1 MKLNIQRETLLKPLQ
16 LVAGVVERKHTLPI
30 LANILLHVEK
40 GRVTFVGTDLEIEA
54 KVTIAQKGGQEGKT
68 TLPARKL
75 LDIVRTLP
83 EQAMIDLVEDKGK
96 VTLRAGKSRYTLA
109 TLPAEEFPLVG
120 AAQAMGELHLPQK
133 ELKELI
139 ERTQFAMAQ
148 QDVRYYLNGLLLEI
162 ADGKLNAVATDGHR
176 LAMCSAALPGV
187 NSISDKAAAE
197 PRQVIVPR
205 KAVQELARLL
215 EDVDQPVSVTLSAN
229 HIQFATDGVSLTTKQ
244 IDGRFPDYRRVLPK
258 GGDKVVI
265 AEREGLRQS
274 LVRISVIS
282 SEKFRSVALHLKP
295 GQLNLHTHNPEQEE
309 ADEEVAVEYT
319 GAELQ
324 IGFNVT
330 YLQDAVSATK
340 GQRVQI
346 TFSDANSSCLVQAEG
361 DERSRYVVMPM
372 RL

>member
-1 MKLNIQRETLLKPLQ
+1 MKLSIQRETLLKPLQ
-16 LVAGVVERKHTLPI
+16 LVTGVVERKHTLPI

-40 GRVTFVGTDLEIEA
+40 GQVTFVGTDLEIEA
-54 KVTIAQKGGQEGKT
+54 KVTIDQKGGQDGKT

-83 EQAMIDLVEDKGK
+83 EQVMIELVEDKGK
-96 VTLRAGKSRYTLA
+96 ATLRAGKSRYTLA

-120 AAQAMGELHLPQK
+120 AAQTTGELQLPQK

-176 LAMCSAALPGV
+176 LAMCSVDLPK
-187 NSISDKAAAE
+187 NKAAE
-197 PRQVIVPR
+197 ESRQVIVPR

-215 EDVDQPVSVTLSAN
+215 EDSDQPVVVMLSAN
-229 HIQFATDGVSLTTKQ
+229 HIQFVTDGVSLTSKQ
-244 IDGRFPDYRRVLPK
+244 IDGRFPDYQRVLPK
-258 GGDKVVI
+258 GGDKVVL

-282 SEKFRSVALHLKP
+282 SEKFRSVALQLKP

-330 YLQDAVSATK
+330 YLQDAISATK

>member
-1 MKLNIQRETLLKPLQ
+1 MKLSIQRETLLKPLQ
-16 LVAGVVERKHTLPI
+16 LVTGVVERKHTLPI
-30 LANILLHVEK
+30 LANILLSVEK
-40 GRVTFVGTDLEIEA
+40 GQVTLVGTDLEIEA
-54 KVTIAQKGGQEGKT
+54 KVAIAQKGGQEGKT

-83 EQAMIDLVEDKGK
+83 EQAMIDLLEDKGK

-120 AAQAMGELHLPQK
+120 VVQATGELHLPQK

-162 ADGKLNAVATDGHR
+162 ANGKLTAVATDGHR
-176 LAMCSAALPGV
+176 LAMCSVDLP
-187 NSISDKAAAE
+187 SDKTTAE
-197 PRQVIVPR
+197 LRQVIVPR

-215 EDVDQPVSVTLSAN
+215 EDSDQPVVVTLSAN

-244 IDGRFPDYRRVLPK
+244 IDGRFPDYQRVLPK

-282 SEKFRSVALHLKP
+282 NEKFRSVALQLKP

-309 ADEEVAVEYT
+309 ADEEVAVEYA

-330 YLQDAVSATK
+330 YLQDAIGAIK
-340 GQRVQI
+340 GPRVQI
-346 TFSDANSSCLVQAEG
+346 TLSDANSSCLVQAEG
-361 DERSRYVVMPM
+361 DERCRYVVMPM

>member
-1 MKLNIQRETLLKPLQ
+1 MMKLSLQREALLKPLQ
-16 LVAGVVERKHTLPI
+16 LVTGVVERKHTLPI
-30 LANILLHVEK
+30 LANILLQVEH
-40 GRVTFVGTDLEIEA
+40 GQVTFVGTDLEIEA
-54 KVTIAQKGGQEGKT
+54 KVTIAHTQKGGQEGRT

-83 EQAMIDLVEDKGK
+83 EQVMIDLVEDKGK
-96 VTLRAGKSRYTLA
+96 VTLKAGKSRYTLA
-109 TLPAEEFPLVG
+109 TLSADEFPLVSVTEATG
-120 AAQAMGELHLPQK
+120 NLQLPQK

-139 ERTQFAMAQ
+139 ESTQFAMAQ
-148 QDVRYYLNGLLLEI
+148 QDVRYYLNGLLLEM

-176 LAMCSAALPGV
+176 LAMCSVDLLG
-187 NSISDKAAAE
+187 DKATAE
-197 PRQVIVPR
+197 SRQVIVPR

-215 EDVDQPVSVTLSAN
+215 EDSDQPVAVTLSAN
-229 HIQFATDGVSLTTKQ
+229 HIRFATDGVSLTTKQ
-244 IDGRFPDYRRVLPK
+244 IDGRFPDYQRVLPK

-282 SEKFRSVALHLKP
+282 SEKFRSVALELKP

-309 ADEEVAVEYT
+309 ADEEVAVEYG

-330 YLQDAVSATK
+330 YLQDAISATK
-340 GQRVQI
+340 GPRVQI

>member
-1 MKLNIQRETLLKPLQ
+1 MKLSIQREALLKPLQ
-16 LVAGVVERKHTLPI
+16 LVTGVVERKHTLPI
-30 LANILLHVEK
+30 LANILLQVDK
-40 GRVTFVGTDLEIEA
+40 GQVTFVGTDLEIEA
-54 KVTIAQKGGQEGKT
+54 KVTIAHAQKGSQEGKT

-120 AAQAMGELHLPQK
+120 AVQATGELQLSQK

-139 ERTQFAMAQ
+139 ESTQFAMAQ

-176 LAMCSAALPGV
+176 LAMCSVGLPDG
-187 NSISDKAAAE
+187 KAE

-215 EDVDQPVSVTLSAN
+215 EDSNQPVVVTLSAN
-229 HIQFATDGVSLTTKQ
+229 HIQFVTDGVSLTTKQ
-244 IDGRFPDYRRVLPK
+244 IDGRFPDYQRVLPK

-282 SEKFRSVALHLKP
+282 SEKFRSVALQLKP
-295 GQLNLHTHNPEQEE
+295 GQINLHTHNPEQEE
-309 ADEEVAVEYT
+309 ADEEVAVEYS

-330 YLQDAVSATK
+330 YLQDAISATK

-346 TFSDANSSCLVQAEG
+346 TFSDANSSCLVHAEG
-361 DERSRYVVMPM
+361 DERSKYVVMPM